1 MAEWGKGDPRW
12 IVEERPDATN
22 VNNWHWTE
30 KNATQWSKDK
40 LKALLQGMVMK
51 KPGLGEVK
59 INEVSD
65 ITGEATANNRKGKLI
80 FFYELCIKT
89 KWTADLDDPDAAEVS
104 GTLSVPNLSEE
115 FKAHELDVEV
125 SVEKGGSSGQKV
137 KDFLR
142 KDGAKAVQEKMA
154 DYITSLREEYATDL
168 ILPTAHAKAAPNGSS
183 KTLISKRDDPS
194 PAPPSVAPLEIS
206 SKHQDLTLTAHFKC
220 RVEELYMVF
229 VEPKMVSAFTRSEAD
244 VDPRVGGAF
253 SLFGGNITGVF
264 DVLETN
270 AKIVQRW
277 RFRDWPEGHHSV
289 VSLAFKEEK
298 DQTRLTVS
306 QTGVP
311 QRDYDK
317 TKGGWHNYYFES
329 IKRTFG
335 FGATLM

>member
-40 LKALLQGMVMK
+40 LKALLQGMVLK

-80 FFYELCIKT
+80 FFYELCVKT
-89 KWTADLDDPDAAEVS
+89 KWSADLEDPDAAEVS
-104 GTLSVPNLSEE
+104 GSLNIPNLSEE
-115 FKAHELDVEV
+115 FKANELDVDV
-125 SVEKGGSSGQKV
+125 SIEKGGSSGQKV

-142 KDGAKAVQEKMA
+142 KEGTVAIQEKMA

-168 ILPTAHAKAAPNGSS
+168 ILPTAHSKAPSTAG
-183 KTLISKRDDPS
+183 KTLVTKKDE
-194 PAPPSVAPLEIS
+194 PAPTLPSVAPLEIS
-206 SKHQDLTLTAHFKC
+206 SKQQDLKLTATFKC

-229 VEPKMVSAFTRSEAD
+229 VEPKMVAAFTRSEPQ

-264 DVLETN
+264 DVMETN
-270 AKIVQRW
+270 AKLVQRW
-277 RFRDWPEGHHSV
+277 RFRDWPEGHYSV
-289 VSLAFKEEK
+289 VTLKFTEER
-298 DQTRLTVS
+298 DQTKLSVT

-317 TKGGWHNYYFES
+317 TKGGWHHYYFES